1 MGTDRMKGKDE
12 RGLNLEMAKSTYY
25 QNKKMLDK
33 LPFSRKKMI
42 FEDKEESLLD
52 ENQIRE

>member
-1 MGTDRMKGKDE
+1 
-12 RGLNLEMAKSTYY
+12 
-25 QNKKMLDK
+25 MLDK
-33 LPFSRKKMI
+33 LNFTKKKMI

>member
-1 MGTDRMKGKDE
+1 
-12 RGLNLEMAKSTYY
+12 MAKISYH

-33 LPFSRKKMI
+33 LPISRKKMI